1 MLRLDIRG
9 VNAYPLEK
17 EVLTEGR
24 VGLEISF
31 TFSSE
36 WDGLAKI
43 AVFEGAKTIDVALV
57 NDHCVV
63 PHEALAQSGA
73 ALRIGVYGQNT
84 AGDIVIPTVWAKFGT
99 VQPAT
104 RLSEE
109 TTTPPTPSV
118 VAQILEAVQAAEALA
133 QSVRDDA
140 DAGKFNGKSLFWCKY
155 IETTLAE
162 IVQAVEDGLL
172 PVMRVGGMVYVL
184 GTCNSFDARFYCMR
198 SGVYNFLYWAAVD
211 EDDEWNSGNF
221 RLGNY
226 IKPAN
231 GIPKSDL
238 AAAVQASLLPA
249 TPAAEGN
256 YVLKCTVVGGNAT
269 YSWEPQT

>member
-36 WDGLAKI
+36 WDGLTKI

-57 NDHCVV
+57 DDHCVV

-84 AGDIVIPTVWAKFGT
+84 AGDIVIPTVWAKFGQI
-99 VQPAT
+99 QPAT

-118 VAQILEAVQAAEALA
+118 VAQILAAAQAAEALA

-140 DAGKFNGKSLFWCKY
+140 DAGKFDGKSLFWCEY
-155 IETTLAE
+155 TETTLAE

-172 PVMRVGGMVYVL
+172 PVMSTSGRLYIL
-184 GTCNSFDARFYCMR
+184 GECSSTVARFYSVR
-198 SGVYNFLYWAAVD
+198 GGVYNFLYWAAVD
-211 EDDEWNSGNF
+211 EENEWNSGSF
-221 RLGNY
+221 RFGDY
-226 IKPAN
+226 TKPVN
-231 GIPKSDL
+231 GIPKTDL
-238 AAAVQASLLPA
+238 AAAVQASLLPDA
-249 TPAAEGN
+249 PAAEGN
-256 YVLKCTVVGGNAT
+256 YVLKCTVAGGNAT